1 MVLSKTLI
9 KNARIIDS
17 GAELDRTGDILIND
31 AGEIS
36 AIGENIN
43 SKVDFLIDAT
53 GLVASPGLVDMHVH
67 TRDPGF
73 THKETILTIGD
84 CAAIGGVTSLAA
96 MPNTQPA
103 TDNAETI
110 EYIIE
115 QAKKSKVK
123 IYPVAAVTK
132 DLKGLETVDFAQLKK
147 AGAIAFSDDGEPV
160 SNAKMLAQALK
171 ETSWLGS
178 TVLSHC
184 EDKSL
189 SASGIMN
196 EGAISQMLGVEGV
209 PCSSES
215 VGIAREIALA
225 SALNARVHICHV
237 STAEGLEFIR
247 FAKHAGV
254 KVSAETCPHYF
265 ALNEESLLHQDAD
278 YRMNPPLRSEHDK
291 RAVIRAIID
300 GTIDAIATDHAPHTI
315 QEKSDFYNAPNGVIG
330 LETSLAAGITYLV
343 NTGYI
348 SLFKLIYMMS
358 TVPAQILGIN
368 AGSLTI
374 GSPADIVVFSPS
386 ERWVVKPELFQ
397 GNSRNSP
404 FKGMELCG
412 RVKFTFCDGNLVYQ
426 DKI

>member
-1 MVLSKTLI
+1 MLSRTVI
-9 KNARIIDS
+9 KNVRIIDS
-17 GAELDRTGDILIND
+17 GSELDKTGDIYIND
-31 AGEIS
+31 EGLIS
-36 AIGENIN
+36 AVGESITDEA
-43 SKVDFLIDAT
+43 DFIIDAT

-67 TRDPGF
+67 TRDPGY

-84 CAAIGGVTSLAA
+84 CAAAGGVTSLAA
-96 MPNTQPA
+96 MPNTKPA
-103 TDNAETI
+103 IDHTDAI
-110 EYIIE
+110 KYIIE
-115 QAKKSKVK
+115 RAKHSKVK
-123 IYPVAAVTK
+123 IYPVAAITK
-132 DLKGLETVDFAQLKK
+132 DLKGLELVDFAQLKK

-160 SNAKMLAQALK
+160 ANAKMMAHALK

-178 TVLSHC
+178 TVLAHC
-184 EDKSL
+184 EDKDL
-189 SASGIMN
+189 SAAGIMN
-196 EGAISQMLGVEGV
+196 EGAISQMLGVEGI

-247 FAKHAGV
+247 FAKRAGV

-265 ALNEESLLHQDAD
+265 SLNEEQLLHQDAD
-278 YRMNPPLRSEHDK
+278 YRMNPPLRAEHDK

-300 GTIDAIATDHAPHTI
+300 GTIDAIATDHAPHTTK
-315 QEKSDFYNAPNGVIG
+315 EKLDFYIAPNGVIG

-358 TVPAQILGIN
+358 TVPAQILGID
-368 AGSLTI
+368 AGTLTI
-374 GSPADIVVFSPS
+374 GSPADIVVFNPS
-386 ERWVVKPELFQ
+386 ERWVVKPELFR
-397 GNSRNSP
+397 GVSSNSP

-412 RVKFTFCDGNLVYQ
+412 RVKYTFCDGNLVYQ